1 MKRRSM
7 IQSVLGVS
15 AASALASPAAAQ
27 EQKTIPP
34 SEESVALTFTG
45 PDAAADGVPHFFDRP
60 GLAALARLGE
70 ILVPA
75 QPAAPGAKEAEA
87 ALFLDFLIG
96 QSPADRQNLY
106 RNGVARLNQEAH
118 KRYTQ
123 PFSALSATQAE
134 PILAPLREAWTYAG
148 PSDPFA
154 RFLRAAKE
162 DFLQATIN
170 SRQWAEAGSR
180 RRRSAG
186 GASYYYLPIE

>member
-7 IQSVLGVS
+7 LQSVLGAS
-15 AASALASPAAAQ
+15 AASALAGPAAAQ
-27 EQKTIPP
+27 EKAPP
-34 SEESVALTFTG
+34 AVEESVPLTLTA
-45 PDAAADGVPHFFDRP
+45 PDGAADGVPHFFDRA

-70 ILVPA
+70 ILIPA

-96 QSPADRQNLY
+96 QSPADRQSLY
-106 RNGVARLNQEAH
+106 RNGVARLNQEAQ
-118 KRYTQ
+118 KRHAQ
-123 PFSALSATQAE
+123 PFSTLSAAQAE
-134 PILAPLREAWTYAG
+134 PILSTLREAWTYAG

-154 RFLRAAKE
+154 RFLLAAKD
-162 DFLQATIN
+162 DFLQATVN
-170 SRQWAEAGSR
+170 SRQWADAGSR